1 MIMTKKERNA
11 ARGQECTLRIAAL
24 AGYGGCASTET
35 TVLAHAPCRDKGTG
49 FKSPDRWAAFACAT
63 CHDLVDGR
71 LSPTD
76 QWIKMKIYDWIKSE
90 ISEAWLRGIYETQ
103 KIQGVF
109 DE

>member
-1 MIMTKKERNA
+1 MTKKEREN

-35 TVLAHAPCRDKGTG
+35 TVLAHAPSRESGMG
-49 FKSPDRWAAFACAT
+49 YKSFDRWGAFSCAT
-63 CHDLVDGR
+63 CHDLVDKHR
-71 LSPTD
+71 SLDEAPR
-76 QWIKMKIYDWIKSE
+76 WVL
-90 ISEAWLRGIYETQ
+90 EAWLRGIPETQ

>member
-1 MIMTKKERNA
+1 MTKKEREN

-71 LSPTD
+71 VFKLNDTE
-76 QWIKMKIYDWIKSE
+76 KRYLN
-90 ISEAWLRGIYETQ
+90 EAWLRGIYETQ